1 MISEIVDLCI
11 KAAESNFSA
20 VSRKGNIIELTGSGK
35 VIVTGDLHGHRRNFE
50 KICSYADLENN
61 PDTYLIF
68 QEILHGGEVDKQGGC
83 KSFKVFFDVL
93 RFKLR
98 FPEQVYLIMGN
109 HDTAIITD
117 SKVLKNGKEMNEAM
131 KDAIKRSYDKDH
143 SQVMDSLRGYLLS
156 QPLAVKT
163 SNGIWISHSLPG
175 DRFIKDFDMAVF
187 DKRLEIKDV
196 ERPNSVY
203 LLTWGRRHSEKALE
217 ELRQMFDVGSFILG
231 HQTQEKGFFRA
242 GKNLIILISEHN
254 HGSLIRFD
262 LAENYSTDELMNC
275 IVPLA
280 SIA

>member
-1 MISEIVDLCI
+1 MTSEIIDLCV

-68 QEILHGGEVDKQGGC
+68 QEILHGGEVDEQGGC
-83 KSFKVFFDVL
+83 KSFEVFFDVL

-98 FPEQVYLIMGN
+98 FPGQVHLIMGN

-143 SQVMDSLRGYLLS
+143 LQVMDALREYLLS

-163 SNGIWISHSLPG
+163 ASGVWISHSLPG
-175 DRFIKDFDMAVF
+175 DRFIKDFDTAVF
-187 DKRLEIKDV
+187 DKRLEVKDV
-196 ERPNSVY
+196 ERSNSAY
-203 LLTWGRRHSEKALE
+203 LLTWGRRHSEGALE
-217 ELRQMFDVGSFILG
+217 TLRQTLGVGSFILG
-231 HQTQEKGFFRA
+231 HQTQEKGFLRA

-254 HGSLIRFD
+254 HGSLIKFD
-262 LAENYSTDELMNC
+262 LAENYSTDELMNY

>member
-1 MISEIVDLCI
+1 MISEITDLCI
-11 KAAESNFSA
+11 KAAESNFSS

-35 VIVTGDLHGHRRNFE
+35 VIVTGDLHGHRRNFK

-61 PDTYLIF
+61 PDTYLVF

-83 KSFKVFFDVL
+83 KSFEVFFDVL
-93 RFKLR
+93 RFKLQ
-98 FPEQVYLIMGN
+98 FPEQVHLIMGN

-131 KDAIKRSYDKDH
+131 KDAIRRYYDKDH
-143 SQVMDSLRGYLLS
+143 LQVMDSLREYLLS

-163 SNGIWISHSLPG
+163 ANGIWISHSLPG
-175 DRFIKDFDMAVF
+175 DKFIKDFDTAVF
-187 DKRLEIKDV
+187 DRRLEIKDV
-196 ERPNSVY
+196 ERPNSAY

-217 ELRQMFDVGSFILG
+217 GLRQTLGVGSFVLG
-231 HQTQEKGFFRA
+231 HQTQEKGFLRA

-254 HGSLIRFD
+254 HGSLIKFD

>member
-1 MISEIVDLCI
+1 MISEIIDLCI

-61 PDTYLIF
+61 PDTYLVF
-68 QEILHGGEVDKQGGC
+68 QEILHGGQVDKQGGC
-83 KSFKVFFDVL
+83 KSFEVFFDVL

-98 FPEQVYLIMGN
+98 FPEQVHLIMGN
-109 HDTAIITD
+109 HDTAIITN

-131 KDAIKRSYDKDH
+131 KDAIRRSYDKDH
-143 SQVMDSLRGYLLS
+143 LQVLDALKEYLLS
-156 QPLAVKT
+156 QPLAIKT
-163 SNGIWISHSLPG
+163 ANGVWISHSLPG
-175 DRFIKDFDMAVF
+175 DKFIKDFDTAVF

-203 LLTWGRRHSEKALE
+203 LLTWGRRHSEEALE
-217 ELRQMFDVGSFILG
+217 MLRQTLGVGSFILG
-231 HQTQEKGFFRA
+231 HQTQEKGFLRA

-254 HGSLIRFD
+254 HGSFIKFD